1 MPRLQGGATRTNRGI
16 DSARSRAGI
25 LTRTVESEA
34 EAAYSA
40 PCIGLGSPKASPA
53 PLPALSGLSSL
64 TQQAT
69 RGPAPQPTMYDPQL
83 VQPMRD
89 ELTALGI
96 KELLTPEDVDAAM
109 KSEGT
114 TLVVVN
120 SVCGC
125 AAGSARPAVRLA
137 LMNGKKPD
145 NVVTVFAGME
155 ADATA
160 RAREYFKPYRP
171 SSPQM
176 ALMKDG
182 QLLEMVQRQDI
193 EGKQP
198 DQLAQDLSAAFDKH
212 C

>member
-1 MPRLQGGATRTNRGI
+1 
-16 DSARSRAGI
+16 
-25 LTRTVESEA
+25 
-34 EAAYSA
+34 
-40 PCIGLGSPKASPA
+40 
-53 PLPALSGLSSL
+53 
-64 TQQAT
+64 
-69 RGPAPQPTMYDPQL
+69 MYDPQL

-89 ELTALGI
+89 ELTALGVQ
-96 KELLTPEDVDAAM
+96 ELLTPDDVDAAM
-109 KSEGT
+109 KADGT

-137 LMNGKKPD
+137 LMNPKKPD
-145 NVVTVFAGME
+145 RVVTVFAGME

-198 DQLAQDLSAAFDKH
+198 DALARDLSAAFDKH

>member
-1 MPRLQGGATRTNRGI
+1 
-16 DSARSRAGI
+16 
-25 LTRTVESEA
+25 
-34 EAAYSA
+34 
-40 PCIGLGSPKASPA
+40 
-53 PLPALSGLSSL
+53 
-64 TQQAT
+64 
-69 RGPAPQPTMYDPQL
+69 MYDPQM

-89 ELTALGI
+89 ELTSIGV
-96 KELLTPEDVDAAM
+96 KELLTPDDVDAAM
-109 KSEGT
+109 KAEGT

-125 AAGSARPAVRLA
+125 AAGSARPGVQLS
-137 LMNGKKPD
+137 LMNDKKPD
-145 NVVTVFAGME
+145 RVVTVFAGME

-171 SSPQM
+171 SSPQI

-193 EGKQP
+193 EGKQA
-198 DQLAQDLSAAFDKH
+198 DAVATTLTEAYNKH